1 MNIGYQIDQVKTFP
15 FHFFMDI
22 QINSSEEMLCFLN
35 YVYQQKVFMIE
46 DLYYFVLILKNHKEY
61 IKNNL
66 VLKSIESI
74 LTKHFFT

>member
-1 MNIGYQIDQVKTFP
+1 
-15 FHFFMDI
+15 
-22 QINSSEEMLCFLN
+22 MLCFLN